1 MSEFILYYLIIDMN
15 SLLKFISIAGLIAA
29 MDVPWLMISSTFVAS
44 MVQKIQGKELRLRMA
59 PAFVVYFALAYL
71 ALIPKTT
78 VEAFLLGL
86 CVYAV
91 YDFTNLAT
99 LANYD
104 WRFAVADSLWG
115 GILFA
120 VVHTVLSYM
129 KGL

>member
-1 MSEFILYYLIIDMN
+1 MN
-15 SLLKFISIAGLIAA
+15 GLVKYMTVAALIAA
-29 MDVPWLMISSTFVAS
+29 LDVPWLLVSNTFVSS
-44 MVQKIQGKELRLRMA
+44 MVRKIQGEDLKLKA
-59 PAFVVYFALAYL
+59 GPAIVVYFALAYL
-71 ALIPKTT
+71 ALLPKTSL
-78 VEAFLLGL
+78 EAFLLGL

-115 GILFA
+115 GVLFTIVH
-120 VVHTVLSYM
+120 VVLAQI

>member
-1 MSEFILYYLIIDMN
+1 MN
-15 SLLKFISIAGLIAA
+15 GLVKYMTVAALIAVL
-29 MDVPWLMISSTFVAS
+29 DIPWLMASSTFVSS
-44 MVQKIQGKELRLRMA
+44 MVRKIQGKDLELKA
-59 PAFVVYFALAYL
+59 GPAVVVYFALAYL
-71 ALIPKTT
+71 ALLPKTSL
-78 VEAFLLGL
+78 EAFLLGL

-115 GILFA
+115 GVLFTI
-120 VVHTVLSYM
+120 VHYVLGQI

>member
-1 MSEFILYYLIIDMN
+1 MKGLVRYMTV
-15 SLLKFISIAGLIAA
+15 AALIAA
-29 MDVPWLMISSTFVAS
+29 LDVPWLMVSNTFASS
-44 MVQKIQGKELRLRMA
+44 MIRKIQGKDLELKAA
-59 PAFVVYFALAYL
+59 PAMVVYFALAYL
-71 ALIPKTT
+71 ALLPKTS

-104 WRFAVADSLWG
+104 WRFAVAVSLWG

-120 VVHTVLSYM
+120 IVHMVLGQI

>member
-1 MSEFILYYLIIDMN
+1 MKGLVRYMTV
-15 SLLKFISIAGLIAA
+15 AALIAA
-29 MDVPWLMISSTFVAS
+29 LDVPWLMVSNTFASS
-44 MVQKIQGKELRLRMA
+44 MIRKIQGKDLELKAA
-59 PAFVVYFALAYL
+59 PAMVVYFALAYL
-71 ALIPKTT
+71 ALLPKTS

-120 VVHTVLSYM
+120 IVHMVLGQI

>member
-1 MSEFILYYLIIDMN
+1 MN
-15 SLLKFISIAGLIAA
+15 GFVRYMTVAALIAA
-29 MDVPWLMISSTFVAS
+29 LDVPWLMVSNTFASS
-44 MVQKIQGKELRLRMA
+44 MIRKIQGKDLKLKA
-59 PAFVVYFALAYL
+59 VPAIIVYFALAYL
-71 ALIPKTT
+71 ALLPKTSL
-78 VEAFLLGL
+78 EAFLLGL

-120 VVHTVLSYM
+120 IVHMVLGQI

>member
-1 MSEFILYYLIIDMN
+1 MN
-15 SLLKFISIAGLIAA
+15 GLVKYMTIAALIAA
-29 MDVPWLMISSTFVAS
+29 LDIPWLIVSSTFVS
-44 MVQKIQGKELRLRMA
+44 TMIRKIQGKELELKA
-59 PAFVVYFALAYL
+59 GPAIVVYLALAYL
-71 ALIPKTT
+71 ALLPKATT
-78 VEAFLLGL
+78 EAFLLGF

-115 GILFA
+115 GILFTI
-120 VVHTVLSYM
+120 VHLVLSQI

>member
-1 MSEFILYYLIIDMN
+1 MN
-15 SLLKFISIAGLIAA
+15 DFVKYMTIAALIAA
-29 MDVPWLMISSTFVAS
+29 MDIPWLMVSNTFVSS
-44 MVQKIQGKELRLRMA
+44 MVRKIQGKDIDLKA
-59 PAFVVYFALAYL
+59 GPAVVVYFALAYL
-71 ALIPKTT
+71 ALLPKTPM
-78 VEAFLLGL
+78 EAFLLGL

-115 GILFA
+115 GILFV
-120 VVHTVLSYM
+120 VVHSVLTYM